1 MAGKNIGRIAFPS
14 IYNKK
19 VWTKA
24 MVHLSKN
31 DSVIAG
37 LIRKM
42 GRLKVTWGGDS
53 YESLISAIIYQQ
65 ISGAAGESIEKKF
78 KAIYNGRMPSPK
90 RFLKTPEKRVR
101 IAGISPQKY
110 SYLKDLCT
118 RIIDGRLELKK
129 FESME
134 DEDIIEELD
143 EVRGIGRW
151 TAEMFLM
158 FSLGRT
164 NIVPRDD
171 LGIKKAIKKA
181 YGLNGYPTGSKFS
194 ELAEKWAPYGT
205 IASLYLWNSSDVKT
219 PKKIG

>member
-1 MAGKNIGRIAFPS
+1 MGRIEV
-14 IYNKK
+14 N
-19 VWTKA
+19 
-24 MVHLSKN
+24 
-31 DSVIAG
+31 
-37 LIRKM
+37 
-42 GRLKVTWGGDS
+42 WGGDS

-65 ISGAAGESIEKKF
+65 ISGSAGDSIEKKF
-78 KAIYNGRMPSPK
+78 KSLYNGKMPSPK
-90 RFLKTPEKRVR
+90 KFLETPENKVR
-101 IAGISPQKY
+101 SAGISPQKY

-129 FESME
+129 FDSME

-171 LGIKKAIKKA
+171 LGIKKAIKNT
-181 YGLNGYPTGSKFS
+181 YCLRDYPTGSKFS

-205 IASLYLWNSSDVKT
+205 IASLYLWRSTDVKT
-219 PKKIG
+219 PKKIE